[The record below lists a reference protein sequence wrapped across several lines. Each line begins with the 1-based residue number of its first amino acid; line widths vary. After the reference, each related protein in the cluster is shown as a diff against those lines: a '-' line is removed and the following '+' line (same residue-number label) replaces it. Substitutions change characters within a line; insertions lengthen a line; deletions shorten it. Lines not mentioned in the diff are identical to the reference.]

1 MYAFLKESGLDVSG
15 HFWEEEGDL
24 DASAIACSP
33 DVVVNC
39 AGLLGGRGFTA
50 EQLRM
55 ANTEL
60 PGGLAR
66 FCKAGN
72 ACLVH
77 LSTPGVTGLRAGAS
91 EDDPP
96 DPWGEYEASKV
107 AGESAVR
114 AAGLPD
120 EALTVLRPDFVYG
133 PGDMHKLRLFRQV
146 GKGWFPLV
154 GSGGARLRPTFVRDV
169 CRAVA
174 ASLPGGILAGRTVN
188 IGGDRVVSVRELVQV
203 IAGAM
208 CVETRLVRI
217 PGILFRLALLAG
229 PLKPRA
235 LSKSSYRLF
244 GEDHYVSLASAEA
257 AGFRPATA
265 LDRGI
270 AETVAWYREGGLL

>member
-1 MYAFLKESGLDVSG
+1 VYAFLKESGLDVSG
-15 HFWEEEGDL
+15 HFRAEEGDL
-24 DASAIACSP
+24 DASAIARRP

-39 AGLLGGRGFTA
+39 AGLLGGRGFQA
-50 EQLRM
+50 EQLRT

-66 FCKAGN
+66 FCEAGN

-96 DPWGEYEASKV
+96 DPWGDYEASKA
-107 AGESAVR
+107 AGESALR

-120 EALTVLRPDFVYG
+120 GALTVLRPDFVYG
-133 PGDMHKLRLFRQV
+133 PGDMHKLRLFRQI

-154 GSGGARLRPTFVRDV
+154 GNGGAMLRPTFVTDV
-169 CRAVA
+169 CRAVE

-188 IGGDRVVSVRELVQV
+188 IGGDRVLSVRDLVGA

-208 CVETRLVRI
+208 SVTARLVRI
-217 PGILFRLALLAG
+217 PRLLFRMALLAG
-229 PLKPRA
+229 PLKPEA
-235 LSKSSYRLF
+235 LSRSSYRLF
-244 GEDHYVSLASAEA
+244 GEDHWVSVARAEA
-257 AGFRPATA
+257 AGFRPATG
-265 LDRGI
+265 LDSGM
-270 AETVAWYREGGLL
+270 AETVAWYREEGLL